1 MNNVN
6 PVVGEGIRRSF
17 SRLDVHKP
25 EFKEKA
31 EKMLYEL
38 LEMQYKDVI
47 QEWKNK
53 SREIS
58 LEDKQQEVDKAE
70 IFDKIAEE
78 VLTEFET
85 AIMESSENKELA
97 KDKIRIIRKNIEKDN
112 ASAPIRNLIKKLDKE
127 VYVEYLKY
135 KRMER
140 SEKKEQLKNELEQTK
155 KDVDKAGEE
164 LNKAEKELATTEEQL
179 ATYKKEIEEE
189 EQIIGDI
196 QQATIDFFEKDIG
209 VLRSM
214 VELSKKKREVLM
226 QVLKLKQN
234 IYDDNMKF
242 FRLEEIITNAEITR
256 YTGER
261 TVTEEKGDSPK
272 ELEVPNSETE
282 NYQEINSENISEE
295 EPKRVEKPEQSES
308 EEISKENLET
318 NVLFQQMQGIVER
331 SRQANTPEELIA
343 ISEELAKVYLEKI
356 KEDKNNQKEITNFLA
371 EIPQGKGMQLLGLF
385 FLNGRKA
392 YMQVTGKENLT
403 KEDLQF
409 IELMKNERN
418 GALKYLK
425 DRFPGQEINIPPLQ
439 TEEEY
444 FEELK
449 SIELE
454 MIKIERNIETKK
466 HFIFGK
472 RRNSKE
478 EEGKEDITEKM
489 MQMYSEL
496 SQVIDVTKTNNM
508 QRTYNRIIR
517 KLKRMPDID
526 DSKIP
531 PALKEMVVQR
541 VETPLPSTENITEN
555 SESRKM
561 QRQGE
566 NIGDD
571 GPLME

>member
-6 PVVGEGIRRSF
+6 PVVAEGIRRSF
-17 SRLDVHKP
+17 SRLDVQKP

-31 EKMLYEL
+31 EKMLHEL

-53 SREIS
+53 SKELS
-58 LEDKQQEVDKAE
+58 LEDKQQEVNKAE

-135 KRMER
+135 KRTER

-371 EIPQGKGMQLLGLF
+371 EIPQGKGVQLLGLF

>member
-6 PVVGEGIRRSF
+6 PVVAEGIRRSF
-17 SRLDVHKP
+17 SRLDVQKP

-31 EKMLYEL
+31 EKMLHEL

-58 LEDKQQEVDKAE
+58 LEDKQQEVNKAE

-135 KRMER
+135 KRTER

-371 EIPQGKGMQLLGLF
+371 EIPQGKGVQLLGLF

>member
-6 PVVGEGIRRSF
+6 PVVAEGIRRSF
-17 SRLDVHKP
+17 SRLDVQKP

-31 EKMLYEL
+31 EKMLHEL

-53 SREIS
+53 SKELS
-58 LEDKQQEVDKAE
+58 LEDKQQEVNKAE

-135 KRMER
+135 KRTER

-214 VELSKKKREVLM
+214 VELSKKKREMLM

-489 MQMYSEL
+489 MQMYLEL
-496 SQVIDVTKTNNM
+496 NEVTDVTKTNKI
-508 QRTYNRIIR
+508 QRIYNRIIR

-531 PALKEMVVQR
+531 PTLKEMVVQR
-541 VETPLPSTENITEN
+541 VETPLPSSKNITEN

-561 QRQGE
+561 QRQGD
-566 NIGDD
+566 NIGED
-571 GPLME
+571 GPSME

>member
-6 PVVGEGIRRSF
+6 PVVAEGIRRSF
-17 SRLDVHKP
+17 SRLDVQEP

-31 EKMLYEL
+31 ESMIFEL
-38 LEMQYKDVI
+38 IEMQYKDVI

-53 SREIS
+53 SKELS
-58 LEDKQQEVDKAE
+58 LEDKQQEVNKAE

-78 VLTEFET
+78 VLKEFET
-85 AIMESSENKELA
+85 AIMESSGNKELA
-97 KDKIRIIRKNIEKDN
+97 KDKIRIIRQNIEKDN
-112 ASAPIRNLIKKLDKE
+112 ASVPIRNLIKKLDKE

-135 KRMER
+135 KRTER
-140 SEKKEQLKNELEQTK
+140 SEKKEQLKNELEQAK
-155 KDVDKAGEE
+155 KEVDKAEEE
-164 LNKAEKELATTEEQL
+164 LNKAKKELATTEEQL
-179 ATYKKEIEEE
+179 ATYKKDIEG
-189 EQIIGDI
+189 QIIGDL
-196 QQATIDFFEKDIG
+196 QQETLDFFENDIG
-209 VLRSM
+209 VLRSI
-214 VELSKKKREVLM
+214 VELSKKQKELLM

-234 IYDDNMKF
+234 NYDNNIKV
-242 FRLEEIITNAEITR
+242 FRLEEIITNAEIAR

-272 ELEVPNSETE
+272 EVEAANSETE
-282 NYQEINSENISEE
+282 NQ
-295 EPKRVEKPEQSES
+295 Q
-308 EEISKENLET
+308 ET

-331 SRQANTPEELIA
+331 SRQANTPEELIG

-371 EIPQGKGMQLLGLF
+371 KIPQGKGVQLLGLF
-385 FLNGRKA
+385 FLNGRKT
-392 YMQVTGKENLT
+392 YMQVTGKDNLT

-454 MIKIERNIETKK
+454 MIKTERNIETKK

-496 SQVIDVTKTNNM
+496 SQVIDVTKTNNI
-508 QRTYNRIIR
+508 QGIYNRIIR
-517 KLKRMPDID
+517 KLKRIPDID

-531 PALKEMVVQR
+531 PTLKEMIVQR
-541 VETPLPSTENITEN
+541 VKTPLPSSKKITGN
-555 SESRKM
+555 SESRKIH
-561 QRQGE
+561 RQGE
-566 NIGDD
+566 NIGED
-571 GPLME
+571 GPSIE

>member
-6 PVVGEGIRRSF
+6 PVVAEGIRRSF
-17 SRLDVHKP
+17 SRLDVQKP

-31 EKMLYEL
+31 EKMLHEL

-53 SREIS
+53 SKELS
-58 LEDKQQEVDKAE
+58 LEDKQQEVNKAE

-135 KRMER
+135 KRTER

>member
-58 LEDKQQEVDKAE
+58 LEDKQQEVNKAE

-135 KRMER
+135 KRTER

>member
-1 MNNVN
+1 M
-6 PVVGEGIRRSF
+6 
-17 SRLDVHKP
+17 
-25 EFKEKA
+25 
-31 EKMLYEL
+31 
-38 LEMQYKDVI
+38 
-47 QEWKNK
+47 
-53 SREIS
+53 
-58 LEDKQQEVDKAE
+58 
-70 IFDKIAEE
+70 
-78 VLTEFET
+78 
-85 AIMESSENKELA
+85 
-97 KDKIRIIRKNIEKDN
+97 
-112 ASAPIRNLIKKLDKE
+112 
-127 VYVEYLKY
+127 
-135 KRMER
+135 
-140 SEKKEQLKNELEQTK
+140 
-155 KDVDKAGEE
+155 
-164 LNKAEKELATTEEQL
+164 EEQL

-214 VELSKKKREVLM
+214 VELSKKKREMLM

-272 ELEVPNSETE
+272 KVEVPNSEAK
-282 NYQEINSENISEE
+282 NHQETSSEKISVE
-295 EPKRVEKPEQSES
+295 EPKRVESSEQSES
-308 EEISKENLET
+308 QEISKENLKT
-318 NVLFQQMQGIVER
+318 NVLFKQMQEIVER
-331 SRQANTPEELIA
+331 SRQANTPEELIG

-371 EIPQGKGMQLLGLF
+371 KIPQGKGVQLLGLF
-385 FLNGRKA
+385 FLNGRKT
-392 YMQVTGKENLT
+392 YMQVTGKDNLT

-454 MIKIERNIETKK
+454 MIKTERNIETKK

-489 MQMYSEL
+489 MQMYLEL
-496 SQVIDVTKTNNM
+496 NEVTDVTKTNKI
-508 QRTYNRIIR
+508 QRIYNRIIR

-531 PALKEMVVQR
+531 PTLKEMVVQR
-541 VETPLPSTENITEN
+541 VETPLPSSKNITEN

-561 QRQGE
+561 QRQGD
-566 NIGDD
+566 NIGED
-571 GPLME
+571 GPSME

>member
-6 PVVGEGIRRSF
+6 PAVSEGIRRSF
-17 SRLDVHKP
+17 SRLDVQKS

-31 EKMLYEL
+31 ESMIFEL
-38 LEMQYKDVI
+38 IEMQYKDVI

-53 SREIS
+53 SSELS
-58 LEDKQQEVDKAE
+58 LEDKQQEVDRAE
-70 IFDKIAEE
+70 VFDKIAEE
-78 VLTEFET
+78 VLKEFET

-97 KDKIRIIRKNIEKDN
+97 KDKIREIRKNIEKDN
-112 ASAPIRNLIKKLDKE
+112 ASAPIRNLIKKLDKDA
-127 VYVEYLKY
+127 YVEYLKY
-135 KRMER
+135 KRTER
-140 SEKKEQLKNELEQTK
+140 SEKKEQLKNELEQVK
-155 KDVDKAGEE
+155 KDVDKAEEE
-164 LNKAEKELATTEEQL
+164 LNKAEKELATMEEQL

-214 VELSKKKREVLM
+214 VELSKKKREMLM

-272 ELEVPNSETE
+272 KVEVPNSEAK
-282 NYQEINSENISEE
+282 NHQETSSEKISVE
-295 EPKRVEKPEQSES
+295 EPKRVESSEQSES
-308 EEISKENLET
+308 QEISKENLKT
-318 NVLFQQMQGIVER
+318 NVLFKQMQEIVER
-331 SRQANTPEELIA
+331 SRQANTPEELIG

-371 EIPQGKGMQLLGLF
+371 KIPQGKGVQLLGLF
-385 FLNGRKA
+385 FLNGRKT
-392 YMQVTGKENLT
+392 YMQVTGKDNLT

-489 MQMYSEL
+489 MQMYLEL
-496 SQVIDVTKTNNM
+496 NEVTDVTKTNKI
-508 QRTYNRIIR
+508 QRIYNRIIR

-531 PALKEMVVQR
+531 PTLKEMVVQR
-541 VETPLPSTENITEN
+541 VETPLPSSKNITEN

-561 QRQGE
+561 QRQGD
-566 NIGDD
+566 NIGED
-571 GPLME
+571 GPSME

>member
-1 MNNVN
+1 
-6 PVVGEGIRRSF
+6 
-17 SRLDVHKP
+17 
-25 EFKEKA
+25 
-31 EKMLYEL
+31 
-38 LEMQYKDVI
+38 
-47 QEWKNK
+47 
-53 SREIS
+53 
-58 LEDKQQEVDKAE
+58 
-70 IFDKIAEE
+70 
-78 VLTEFET
+78 
-85 AIMESSENKELA
+85 
-97 KDKIRIIRKNIEKDN
+97 
-112 ASAPIRNLIKKLDKE
+112 
-127 VYVEYLKY
+127 
-135 KRMER
+135 
-140 SEKKEQLKNELEQTK
+140 
-155 KDVDKAGEE
+155 
-164 LNKAEKELATTEEQL
+164 
-179 ATYKKEIEEE
+179 
-189 EQIIGDI
+189 
-196 QQATIDFFEKDIG
+196 
-209 VLRSM
+209 
-214 VELSKKKREVLM
+214 M

>member
-6 PVVGEGIRRSF
+6 PVVAEGIRRSF
-17 SRLDVHKP
+17 SRLDVQEP

-31 EKMLYEL
+31 ESMIFEL
-38 LEMQYKDVI
+38 IEMQYKDVI

-53 SREIS
+53 SKELS
-58 LEDKQQEVDKAE
+58 LEDKQQEVNKAE
-70 IFDKIAEE
+70 TFDKIAEE

-97 KDKIRIIRKNIEKDN
+97 KDKIRIIRQNIEKDN

-135 KRMER
+135 KTTER
-140 SEKKEQLKNELEQTK
+140 SEKKEQLKNELEQAE
-155 KDVDKAGEE
+155 KDVDKAEAE
-164 LNKAEKELATTEEQL
+164 LNKAKKELATTEEQL
-179 ATYKKEIEEE
+179 ATYKKDIEG
-189 EQIIGDI
+189 QIIGDL
-196 QQATIDFFEKDIG
+196 QQETLDFFENDIG
-209 VLRSM
+209 VLRSI
-214 VELSKKKREVLM
+214 VELSKKQKELLM

-234 IYDDNMKF
+234 NYDNNIKV
-242 FRLEEIITNAEITR
+242 FRLEEIITNAEIAR

-272 ELEVPNSETE
+272 EVEAANSETE
-282 NYQEINSENISEE
+282 NQ
-295 EPKRVEKPEQSES
+295 Q
-308 EEISKENLET
+308 ET

-371 EIPQGKGMQLLGLF
+371 KVPQGKGVQLLGLF
-385 FLNGRKA
+385 FLNGRKT
-392 YMQVTGKENLT
+392 YMQVTGKDNLT

-454 MIKIERNIETKK
+454 MIKTERNIETKK

-496 SQVIDVTKTNNM
+496 SQVIDVTKTNNI
-508 QRTYNRIIR
+508 QGIYNRIIR
-517 KLKRMPDID
+517 KLKRIPDID

-531 PALKEMVVQR
+531 PTLKEMIVQR
-541 VETPLPSTENITEN
+541 VKTPLPSSKKITGN
-555 SESRKM
+555 SESRKIH
-561 QRQGE
+561 RQGE
-566 NIGDD
+566 NIGED
-571 GPLME
+571 GPSIE

>member
-6 PVVGEGIRRSF
+6 PVVAEGIRRSF
-17 SRLDVHKP
+17 SRLDVQEP

-31 EKMLYEL
+31 ESMIFEL
-38 LEMQYKDVI
+38 IEMQYKDVI

-53 SREIS
+53 SKELS
-58 LEDKQQEVDKAE
+58 LEDKQQEVNKAE

-78 VLTEFET
+78 VLKEFET
-85 AIMESSENKELA
+85 AIMESSGNKELA
-97 KDKIRIIRKNIEKDN
+97 KDKIRIIRQNIEKDK

-127 VYVEYLKY
+127 AYVEYLKY
-135 KRMER
+135 KRTER
-140 SEKKEQLKNELEQTK
+140 SEKKEQLKNELEQAK
-155 KDVDKAGEE
+155 KEVDKAEEE
-164 LNKAEKELATTEEQL
+164 LNKAKKELATTEEQL
-179 ATYKKEIEEE
+179 ATYKKDIEG
-189 EQIIGDI
+189 QIIGDL
-196 QQATIDFFEKDIG
+196 QQETLDFFENDIG
-209 VLRSM
+209 VLRSI
-214 VELSKKKREVLM
+214 VELSKKQKELLM

-234 IYDDNMKF
+234 NYDNNIKV
-242 FRLEEIITNAEITR
+242 FRLEEIITNAEIAR

-272 ELEVPNSETE
+272 EVEAANSETE
-282 NYQEINSENISEE
+282 NQ
-295 EPKRVEKPEQSES
+295 Q
-308 EEISKENLET
+308 ET

-331 SRQANTPEELIA
+331 SRQANTPEELIG

-371 EIPQGKGMQLLGLF
+371 KIPQGKGVQLLGLF
-385 FLNGRKA
+385 FLNGRKT
-392 YMQVTGKENLT
+392 YMQVTGKDNLT

-454 MIKIERNIETKK
+454 MIKTERNIETKK

-496 SQVIDVTKTNNM
+496 SQVIDVTKTNNI
-508 QRTYNRIIR
+508 QGIYNRIIR
-517 KLKRMPDID
+517 KLKRIPDID

-531 PALKEMVVQR
+531 PTLKEMIVQR
-541 VETPLPSTENITEN
+541 VKTPLPSSKKITGN
-555 SESRKM
+555 SESRKIH
-561 QRQGE
+561 RQGE
-566 NIGDD
+566 NIGED
-571 GPLME
+571 GPSIE

>member
-6 PVVGEGIRRSF
+6 PVVAEGIRRSF
-17 SRLDVHKP
+17 SRLDVQKP

-31 EKMLYEL
+31 EKMLHEL

-135 KRMER
+135 KRTER

-261 TVTEEKGDSPK
+261 TVTEEKDDLPK
-272 ELEVPNSETE
+272 EVEASNSETE

-318 NVLFQQMQGIVER
+318 NILFQQMQGIVKR

-371 EIPQGKGMQLLGLF
+371 EIPQGKGVQLLGLF

>member
-6 PVVGEGIRRSF
+6 PVVAEGIRRSF
-17 SRLDVHKP
+17 SRLDVQKP

-31 EKMLYEL
+31 EKMLHEL

-53 SREIS
+53 SKELS
-58 LEDKQQEVDKAE
+58 LEDKQQEVNKAE

-135 KRMER
+135 KRTER

-209 VLRSM
+209 VLRTM

>member
-6 PVVGEGIRRSF
+6 PVVAEGIRRSF
-17 SRLDVHKP
+17 SRLDVQEP

-31 EKMLYEL
+31 ESMIFEL
-38 LEMQYKDVI
+38 IEMQYKDVI

-53 SREIS
+53 SKELS
-58 LEDKQQEVDKAE
+58 LEDKQQEVNKAE

-78 VLTEFET
+78 VLKEFET
-85 AIMESSENKELA
+85 AIMESSGNKELA
-97 KDKIRIIRKNIEKDN
+97 KDKIRIIRQNIEKDK

-127 VYVEYLKY
+127 AYVEYLKY
-135 KRMER
+135 KRTER
-140 SEKKEQLKNELEQTK
+140 SEKKEQLKNELEQAK
-155 KDVDKAGEE
+155 KEVDKAEEE
-164 LNKAEKELATTEEQL
+164 LNKAKKELATTEEQL
-179 ATYKKEIEEE
+179 ATYKKDIEG
-189 EQIIGDI
+189 QIIGDL
-196 QQATIDFFEKDIG
+196 QQETLDFFENDIG
-209 VLRSM
+209 VLRSI
-214 VELSKKKREVLM
+214 VELSKKQKELLM

-234 IYDDNMKF
+234 NYDNNIKV
-242 FRLEEIITNAEITR
+242 FRLEEIITNAEIAR

-272 ELEVPNSETE
+272 EVEAANRETE
-282 NYQEINSENISEE
+282 NQ
-295 EPKRVEKPEQSES
+295 Q
-308 EEISKENLET
+308 ET

-331 SRQANTPEELIA
+331 SRQANTPEELIG

-371 EIPQGKGMQLLGLF
+371 KIPQGKGVQLLGLF
-385 FLNGRKA
+385 FLNGRKT
-392 YMQVTGKENLT
+392 YMQVTGKDNLT

-454 MIKIERNIETKK
+454 MIKTERNIETKK

-496 SQVIDVTKTNNM
+496 SQVIDVTKTNNI
-508 QRTYNRIIR
+508 QGIYNRIIR
-517 KLKRMPDID
+517 KLKRIPDID

-531 PALKEMVVQR
+531 PTLKEMIVQR
-541 VETPLPSTENITEN
+541 VKTPLPSSKKITGN
-555 SESRKM
+555 SESRKIH
-561 QRQGE
+561 RQGE
-566 NIGDD
+566 NIGED
-571 GPLME
+571 GPSIE

>member
-6 PVVGEGIRRSF
+6 PVVAEGIRRSF
-17 SRLDVHKP
+17 SRLDVQEP

-31 EKMLYEL
+31 ESMIFEL
-38 LEMQYKDVI
+38 IEMQYKDVI

-53 SREIS
+53 SKELS
-58 LEDKQQEVDKAE
+58 LEDKQQEVNKAE
-70 IFDKIAEE
+70 TFDKIAEE

-97 KDKIRIIRKNIEKDN
+97 KDKIRIIRQNIEKDN

-127 VYVEYLKY
+127 AYVEYLKY
-135 KRMER
+135 KRTER
-140 SEKKEQLKNELEQTK
+140 SEKKEQLKNELEQAK
-155 KDVDKAGEE
+155 KEVDKAEEE
-164 LNKAEKELATTEEQL
+164 LNKAKKELATTEEQL
-179 ATYKKEIEEE
+179 ATYKKDIEG
-189 EQIIGDI
+189 QIIGDL
-196 QQATIDFFEKDIG
+196 QQETLDFFENDIG
-209 VLRSM
+209 VLRSI
-214 VELSKKKREVLM
+214 VELSKKQKELLM

-234 IYDDNMKF
+234 NYDNNIKV
-242 FRLEEIITNAEITR
+242 FRLEEIITNAEIAR

-272 ELEVPNSETE
+272 EVEAANSETE
-282 NYQEINSENISEE
+282 NQ
-295 EPKRVEKPEQSES
+295 Q
-308 EEISKENLET
+308 ET

-331 SRQANTPEELIA
+331 SRQANTPEELIG

-371 EIPQGKGMQLLGLF
+371 KIPQGKGVQLLGLF
-385 FLNGRKA
+385 FLNGRKT
-392 YMQVTGKENLT
+392 YMQVTGKDNLT

-454 MIKIERNIETKK
+454 MIKTERNIETKK

-496 SQVIDVTKTNNM
+496 SQVIDVTKTNNI
-508 QRTYNRIIR
+508 QGIYNRIIR
-517 KLKRMPDID
+517 KLKRIPDID

-531 PALKEMVVQR
+531 PTLKEMIVQR
-541 VETPLPSTENITEN
+541 VKTPLPSSKKITGN
-555 SESRKM
+555 SESRKIH
-561 QRQGE
+561 RQGE
-566 NIGDD
+566 NIGED
-571 GPLME
+571 GPSIE

>member
-6 PVVGEGIRRSF
+6 PVVAEGIRRSF
-17 SRLDVHKP
+17 SRLDVQEP

-31 EKMLYEL
+31 ESMIFEL
-38 LEMQYKDVI
+38 IEMQYKDVI

-53 SREIS
+53 SKELS
-58 LEDKQQEVDKAE
+58 LEDKQQEVNKAE
-70 IFDKIAEE
+70 TFDKIAEE

-85 AIMESSENKELA
+85 AIMESSGNKELA
-97 KDKIRIIRKNIEKDN
+97 KDKIRIIRQNIEKDK

-127 VYVEYLKY
+127 AYVEYLKY
-135 KRMER
+135 KRTER
-140 SEKKEQLKNELEQTK
+140 SEKKEQLKNELEQAK
-155 KDVDKAGEE
+155 KEVDKAEEE
-164 LNKAEKELATTEEQL
+164 LNKAKKELATTEEQL
-179 ATYKKEIEEE
+179 ATYKKDIEG
-189 EQIIGDI
+189 QIIGDL
-196 QQATIDFFEKDIG
+196 QQETLDFFENDIG
-209 VLRSM
+209 VLRSI
-214 VELSKKKREVLM
+214 VELSKKQKELLM

-234 IYDDNMKF
+234 NYDNNIKV
-242 FRLEEIITNAEITR
+242 FRLEEIITNAEIAR

-272 ELEVPNSETE
+272 EVEAANSETE
-282 NYQEINSENISEE
+282 NQ
-295 EPKRVEKPEQSES
+295 Q
-308 EEISKENLET
+308 ET

-331 SRQANTPEELIA
+331 SRQANTPEELIG

-371 EIPQGKGMQLLGLF
+371 KIPQGKGVQLLGLF
-385 FLNGRKA
+385 FLNGRKT
-392 YMQVTGKENLT
+392 YMQVTGKDNLT

-454 MIKIERNIETKK
+454 MIKTERNIETKK
-466 HFIFGK
+466 HFIFEK

-496 SQVIDVTKTNNM
+496 SQVIDVTKTNNI
-508 QRTYNRIIR
+508 QGIYNRIIR
-517 KLKRMPDID
+517 KLKRIPDID

-531 PALKEMVVQR
+531 PTLKEMIVQR
-541 VETPLPSTENITEN
+541 VKTPLPSSKKITGN
-555 SESRKM
+555 SESRKIH
-561 QRQGE
+561 RQGE
-566 NIGDD
+566 NIGED
-571 GPLME
+571 GPSIE